1 MKRTVS
7 IILLILSFLS
17 VTAFSQS
24 AGVDAKNIV
33 TQLRNKYSTN
43 KSVNLAFDLTIFWSV
58 RERYEKK
65 SGELVFSPGEKFRL
79 NMGSSTWVS
88 NGQTYW
94 QFSKNTNQV
103 VIKSL
108 LDIDLS
114 LHPSSMM
121 QSFLSYTF
129 NVFSSDDKSVIL
141 KWEGDPAKSDLPYKK
156 IIINVD
162 RKKMEISELTV
173 TDDDSNESRYTFK
186 KSKFGTAEPA
196 STFEFSIPEGADVLD
211 TRK

>member
-1 MKRTVS
+1 MKR
-7 IILLILSFLS
+7 IITFTLFLS
-17 VTAFSQS
+17 LVLPFLVVSQTS
-24 AGVDAKNIV
+24 SIDPKSIV
-33 TQLRNKYSTN
+33 GNLKEKYGPE
-43 KSVNLAFDLTIFWSV
+43 KAANLAFDLTIFWSV

-65 SGELVFSPGEKFRL
+65 SGELIYSPGEKFRL
-79 NMGSSTWVS
+79 TLGNTSWVS

-94 QFSKNTNQV
+94 QYSKKTNQV

-129 NVFSSDDKSVIL
+129 STYSSDDKTIVL
-141 KWEGDPAKSDLPYKK
+141 KWEGDSKNSDLPYKK
-156 IIINVD
+156 IVINVD

-173 TDDDSNESRYTFK
+173 IDDDGNESRYTFK
-186 KSKFGTAEPA
+186 KAKFGGAEPA
-196 STFEFSIPEGADVLD
+196 SIFEFSIPEGVDVLD

>member
-1 MKRTVS
+1 MKKTVS
-7 IILLILSFLS
+7 IIFLTLSLFA
-17 VTAFSQS
+17 VTTFSQNVN
-24 AGVDAKNIV
+24 VDAKSII
-33 TQLRNKYSTN
+33 TKLRDKYSTD

-94 QFSKNTNQV
+94 QFSKKTNQV

-129 NVFSSDDKSVIL
+129 STFSSDDKSIIL
-141 KWEGDPAKSDLPYKK
+141 KWEGDPSNSDLPYKK
-156 IIINVD
+156 ITINVD

-173 TDDDSNESRYTFK
+173 TDDDNNESRYTFK
-186 KSKFGTAEPA
+186 KSKFGAAEPA
-196 STFEFSIPEGADVLD
+196 STFDFSIPEGADVLD